1 MRAYKIFKPVRLSI
15 PLTLAP
21 ADATIFPKMDEMAQL
36 SKLEELK
43 RRLGPADKEQ
53 IRLLLR
59 VSPEQRLQT
68 MLDMQDIVLSS
79 WLMRLRRAHPELNDL
94 DLCRLMFKRLQQNG

>member
-1 MRAYKIFKPVRLSI
+1 MSI
-15 PLTLAP
+15 IVT
-21 ADATIFPKMDEMAQL
+21 KMNEIEQL

-43 RRLGPADKEQ
+43 RRLGPADKAQ

-59 VSPEQRLQT
+59 VSPEQRLRT
-68 MLDMQDIVLSS
+68 MLDMQDVILNS
-79 WLMRLRRAHPELNDL
+79 WHTRLRRVHPDLNDL

>member
-1 MRAYKIFKPVRLSI
+1 MNEIN
-15 PLTLAP
+15 
-21 ADATIFPKMDEMAQL
+21 QN

-43 RRLGPADKEQ
+43 RRLGPPDKEQ

-59 VSPEQRLQT
+59 VAPEQRLRT
-68 MLDMQDIVLSS
+68 MLEMQEVILNS
-79 WLMRLRRAHPELNDL
+79 WHTRLRKAHPELSDL

>member
-1 MRAYKIFKPVRLSI
+1 
-15 PLTLAP
+15 
-21 ADATIFPKMDEMAQL
+21 MDEISKL

-43 RRLGPADKEQ
+43 RRLGPTDKDQ

-59 VSPEQRLQT
+59 VPPEQRLRT
-68 MLDMQDIVLSS
+68 MLDMQEVILNS
-79 WLMRLRRAHPELNDL
+79 WHIRLRKAHPELSNL